1 MTSSVI
7 TTIILKEFVI
17 EMRNKIIKIKRIP
30 DKPEHDYKLRGR
42 LLD

>member
-17 EMRNKIIKIKRIP
+17 EMRNKIVKIKIIF
-30 DKPEHDYKLRGR
+30 DKPEHHYKLRDY